1 MRIAIALLSGLIFG
15 IGLALS
21 GMASPDKV
29 IGFLDLTGR
38 WDPSLAFV
46 MGGGLVVAMPFYWL
60 AARRGTALCGDAL
73 GEPGERAIDVRLLG
87 GAALFGIGWGIST
100 LPSVAVLKVR
110 ATCSAISRCPA
121 RLRNP
126 SVACTTASN
135 DCRAWAAQSGE
146 DIG

>member
-87 GAALFGIGWGIST
+87 GAALFGIGWGIVG
-100 LPSVAVLKVR
+100 LCPGPALLDLAVQPLAAGVFC
-110 ATCSAISRCPA
+110 AAMLGGLLLSR
-121 RLRNP
+121 R
-126 SVACTTASN
+126 
-135 DCRAWAAQSGE
+135 D
-146 DIG
+146 

>member
-73 GEPGERAIDVRLLG
+73 TSPASAGVDRRLLG
-87 GAALFGIGWGIST
+87 GAAIFGIGWGLVGVCPGPALID
-100 LPSVAVLKVR
+100 LFAQPLQAAPFVAALI
-110 ATCSAISRCPA
+110 AGLLLSRK
-121 RLRNP
+121 
-126 SVACTTASN
+126 
-135 DCRAWAAQSGE
+135 D
-146 DIG
+146 